1 MDEKTIREMA
11 KDCCNTHCDCEK
23 CVSLHGDIYWQNVED
38 CQTYRVLKQLA
49 ERGYCKQQQ
58 GRWIY
63 SNMGCVINCSNCG
76 ERLELCYPD
85 GTEIRETAYCP
96 FCGAK
101 MDKQRDLTGG
111 MRCRPIRV
119 EVQNLVYLMGE
130 WAIENNM
137 CWNDEHAKNLAYY
150 LLDKKYRKESDTAR
164 EILEMIDHIPTNE
177 VNELN
182 HLRLLKNA
190 IAKRYG
196 VEMTGDK

>member
-1 MDEKTIREMA
+1 MDEKI
-11 KDCCNTHCDCEK
+11 EK
-23 CVSLHGDIYWQNVED
+23 V
-38 CQTYRVLKQLA
+38 
-49 ERGYCKQQQ
+49 

-101 MDKQRDLTGG
+101 MENKIEITEKA
-111 MRCRPIRV
+111 IRKNA
-119 EVQNLVYLMGE
+119 EQETAFVYLLNKE
-130 WAIENNM
+130 TKELS
-137 CWNDEHAKNLAYY
+137 DSFDSY
-150 LLDKKYRKESDTAR
+150 LLYHGYRKESDTAR
-164 EILEMIDHIPTNE
+164 EILDMIDGVPTNE

-190 IAKRYG
+190 IVKRYG
-196 VEMTGDK
+196 VDLTEDKE

>member
-1 MDEKTIREMA
+1 MDENKV
-11 KDCCNTHCDCEK
+11 EK
-23 CVSLHGDIYWQNVED
+23 V
-38 CQTYRVLKQLA
+38 
-49 ERGYCKQQQ
+49 
-58 GRWIY
+58 GRWLY

-96 FCGAK
+96 FCGSK

-111 MRCRPIRV
+111 MRCRPIRI

-130 WAIENNM
+130 WAIENKM

-164 EILEMIDHIPTNE
+164 EILDE
-177 VNELN
+177 VSKHFGGKWLVD
-182 HLRLLKNA
+182 LYK
-190 IAKRYG
+190 KYG
-196 VEMTGDK
+196 LDWDKEIE

>member
-1 MDEKTIREMA
+1 MDEKI
-11 KDCCNTHCDCEK
+11 EK
-23 CVSLHGDIYWQNVED
+23 V
-38 CQTYRVLKQLA
+38 
-49 ERGYCKQQQ
+49 

-111 MRCRPIRV
+111 MRCRPIRI

-130 WAIENNM
+130 WAIENKM
-137 CWNDEHAKNLAYY
+137 CWNDGHAKNLAYY

-164 EILEMIDHIPTNE
+164 EILECLRFLIEERNCVGGYDLEDETIDGTIFVE
-177 VNELN
+177 ILNEL
-182 HLRLLKNA
+182 KE
-190 IAKRYG
+190 RYG
-196 VEMTGDK
+196 VEVE